1 MLSAQKPVWFT
12 DDLVYPLQRAAP
24 CPGHHYCTPVT
35 LELLQGLL
43 GCGAV
48 AQEEALQDCVWVMLL
63 HCRAEGLPCPEM
75 FHQGSWHSQASS
87 QLTALSHPSLGRGFG
102 NAAAF
107 SGCLDFCLFLHCC
120 FPGIPENSLG
130 GHTGCWLLT
139 LKIPF
144 QTMAM
149 LWPDLCTCSA
159 LGTNGP

>member
-1 MLSAQKPVWFT
+1 MLFVQKPVCFI
-12 DDLVYPLQRAAP
+12 DDLYIHCREQLPALVTAAAP
-24 CPGHHYCTPVT
+24 LSACPVA
-35 LELLQGLL
+35 LELLQGLP

-48 AQEEALQDCVWVMLL
+48 TQGEALQDCVWVMLL
-63 HCRAEGLPCPEM
+63 PCRAEGLPCPEM
-75 FHQGSWHSQASS
+75 SHQGSWHSQASS

-139 LKIPF
+139 LKIPV

-149 LWPDLCTCSA
+149 H
-159 LGTNGP
+159 

>member
-1 MLSAQKPVWFT
+1 MTLYIHCREQFPV
-12 DDLVYPLQRAAP
+12 LVTAAAP
-24 CPGHHYCTPVT
+24 LSPCPVA
-35 LELLQGLL
+35 LELLQGLR

-48 AQEEALQDCVWVMLL
+48 AQEEALQDCVLVMLL
-63 HCRAEGLPCPEM
+63 HCRAEGLPYPEIS
-75 FHQGSWHSQASS
+75 HQGSWHSQASS
-87 QLTALSHPSLGRGFG
+87 QLTALSHPSLGSGFG

-139 LKIPF
+139 LKIPV

-149 LWPDLCTCSA
+149 HWSHLCTCSF
-159 LGTNGP
+159 LGANSP